1 MPLDQPYTVSLSLGL
16 QGRCLIARLSGELDF
31 NGTPMVR
38 DRIARAIEAADPP
51 LLIIDMADVTLC
63 DSAGLSL
70 FVSVHRSIKVLGG
83 RLVVTGL
90 QGRCLDV
97 FTITGMTKL
106 LDVRPTAEMAIDELN
121 P

>member
-1 MPLDQPYTVSLSLGL
+1 
-16 QGRCLIARLSGELDF
+16 
-31 NGTPMVR
+31 MVR
-38 DRIARAIEAADPP
+38 DRIARDIRAADPP

-83 RLVVTGL
+83 RPGGHRGSRAVWPERVHVHRADQVLRR
-90 QGRCLDV
+90 QAHGRD
-97 FTITGMTKL
+97 GH
-106 LDVRPTAEMAIDELN
+106 RRAN